1 MSNKLF
7 MKDAE
12 KARDAIMDSQK
23 KHIENLYTQWA
34 EDIAKKGK
42 IYEMKSAPSY
52 ALKVKQSKE
61 LEKFLKESSH
71 VIANEVDKS
80 IKESIYLVSD
90 SVVKSNANWL
100 NHMGGQ
106 VKGSFLMFNSAAF
119 SSVPDSIVRKLVTG
133 QIYDSGWSLSK
144 SIWGDNEDTLSKLYE
159 IVAGGMAKNE
169 SIYDISKKLE
179 AFVKPEAAKKWNLKT
194 ADGKRIYPKQVDY
207 NAQRLARTLS
217 QHAYQQSFVEVTKDN
232 PLIIDYIWRS
242 NGSRAC
248 PICISRDG
256 QHFSKDSLPLDHPNG
271 MCVME
276 PNIEKD
282 YINRVANWVKN
293 PDGTDPEF
301 DKFAEKIGYIAP
313 SKKMPKTL
321 EEFKTALGPTKYKS
335 SGSWFNHLDP
345 DMQKAMKE
353 FHAKSGMSWADIH
366 AQFYDGGKGAIGAT
380 AKNAA
385 DVNYKFA
392 NNKIKSIFE
401 KAGFPD
407 PNDIPDVKTFLDKL
421 VTDSD
426 ALMEF
431 LHEYNA
437 YSAKH
442 PGIKLEDYYT
452 KIFAKPKKV
461 KVVPKVTGVE
471 IDDEAYS
478 LFKKLGLDNANVLKD
493 LDDDWGIHDYI
504 DNAFDELFYVKNK
517 KPSDKEL
524 ESIFKLIGYNGS
536 TTDWID
542 NYDDIV
548 DKLEAYLVDVK
559 KSGKPFTV
567 VAPQVDQKAIDSAKI
582 IFDGAKTDLDSIS
595 NKVYSGIWKEDVTPA
610 DYLAKK
616 SKINAKKKY
625 YEDEIAK
632 LSSDTYSKYSW
643 VPQDLAKKKQLLA
656 DLEDFEKQGMLYSK
670 AKDDYDKAKDAYY
683 SLVGKPEKFSL
694 NDYTNEAKK
703 AAHRFTS
710 AKEADKFHRP
720 YLDSIWNEFDDNQ
733 KYSVWEYTQNSNP
746 INKSLSGYHD
756 DWSRSNFVGVGKAD
770 LGHEDSWRSFN
781 TSTFSKKFGVDG
793 HKDYKNVVKNLTNA
807 IDKSELPESVYLVR
821 GSDKGGFAGLLE
833 GSNVS
838 FNDAMK
844 LLNGSDSN
852 FNKLKTI
859 VENQTFANHSFMS
872 TGIAEGTGFSREVSY
887 KIYAPAGTRG
897 IYAEPAS
904 YYGNTISGEQ
914 LYKVGT
920 KYSSIGSEAEVIL
933 QRGTEF
939 RITNLSKDR
948 YGDIT
953 VEMEIVNQPDY
964 FNTGLEMT
972 HNGGKTVYKK

>member
-80 IKESIYLVSD
+80 IKESIYLISD

-119 SSVPDSIVRKLVTG
+119 SSVPDSMVRKLVTG

-256 QHFSKDSLPLDHPNG
+256 QHYSKDSLPLDHPNG

-282 YINRVANWVKN
+282 YIDRVANWVKN

-313 SKKMPKTL
+313 SKKLPKTL

-353 FHAKSGMSWADIH
+353 FHTKSGMSWADIH
-366 AQFYDGGKGAIGAT
+366 AQFYDGGKGIIGAA

-407 PNDIPDVKTFLDKL
+407 PNNIPDANTFLSKI

-426 ALMEF
+426 TLVEF
-431 LHEYNA
+431 LKEYTS

-442 PGIKLEDYYT
+442 HGIKMEDYYT

-461 KVVPKVTGVE
+461 KVEFANDIQKKFLGGLGYKPGETPDYYDWLEKVKKNDDVFDDLFDTFTKVQKKDSNVSSMKDYYDYYIKHVESNNVSIKTSSSGIAYNKDEWYKKLAAQESRSNVSNMNSYCKQWGSSIPKEEKKAVIAYTGGDYWDMNEALRAGRDKGSRIDELNDLCFKGMQKASLPEDLIVRRGSDYNMLWDLGAGREFTQDDIPKFVGSIVKDKGFMSTSPMASGGFSGNIEYVINVPKGT
-471 IDDEAYS
+471 EA
-478 LFKKLGLDNANVLKD
+478 V
-493 LDDDWGIHDYI
+493 
-504 DNAFDELFYVKNK
+504 YV
-517 KPSDKEL
+517 
-524 ESIFKLIGYNGS
+524 
-536 TTDWID
+536 
-542 NYDDIV
+542 
-548 DKLEAYLVDVK
+548 
-559 KSGKPFTV
+559 
-567 VAPQVDQKAIDSAKI
+567 
-582 IFDGAKTDLDSIS
+582 DSIS
-595 NKVYSGIWKEDVTPA
+595 LHKGEKEVLINA
-610 DYLAKK
+610 DYNFKVEDIELDRGGRRVKK
-616 SKINAKKKY
+616 I
-625 YEDEIAK
+625 
-632 LSSDTYSKYSW
+632 
-643 VPQDLAKKKQLLA
+643 
-656 DLEDFEKQGMLYSK
+656 
-670 AKDDYDKAKDAYY
+670 
-683 SLVGKPEKFSL
+683 
-694 NDYTNEAKK
+694 
-703 AAHRFTS
+703 
-710 AKEADKFHRP
+710 
-720 YLDSIWNEFDDNQ
+720 
-733 KYSVWEYTQNSNP
+733 
-746 INKSLSGYHD
+746 
-756 DWSRSNFVGVGKAD
+756 
-770 LGHEDSWRSFN
+770 
-781 TSTFSKKFGVDG
+781 
-793 HKDYKNVVKNLTNA
+793 
-807 IDKSELPESVYLVR
+807 
-821 GSDKGGFAGLLE
+821 
-833 GSNVS
+833 
-838 FNDAMK
+838 
-844 LLNGSDSN
+844 
-852 FNKLKTI
+852 
-859 VENQTFANHSFMS
+859 FMS
-872 TGIAEGTGFSREVSY
+872 
-887 KIYAPAGTRG
+887 
-897 IYAEPAS
+897 
-904 YYGNTISGEQ
+904 
-914 LYKVGT
+914 
-920 KYSSIGSEAEVIL
+920 VIP
-933 QRGTEF
+933 R
-939 RITNLSKDR
+939 NK
-948 YGDIT
+948 
-953 VEMEIVNQPDY
+953 
-964 FNTGLEMT
+964 
-972 HNGGKTVYKK
+972 